1 MKRIFLI
8 LCCLAILSSCQSNP
22 SPSVS
27 PPTLATS
34 SQSPRIV
41 VQQFFDALA
50 ANDWTKAYQLQTDG
64 FRQEVPLEVFS
75 SSIEMPQSQAEIAS
89 QRWEIVKETVTG
101 TAAQV
106 SGKLFSTMTDGTVVE
121 KEGSYDLY
129 LEKDGWKIDLM
140 PKSSP

>member
-1 MKRIFLI
+1 VV
-8 LCCLAILSSCQSNP
+8 LCCLVILSGCQSNP
-22 SPSVS
+22 SPSVP

-34 SQSPRIV
+34 SESPRKV

-50 ANDWTKAYQLQTDG
+50 AKDWTKAYQLQTNG

-75 SSIEMPQSQAEIAS
+75 SSIQMGQTQAEVTS
-89 QRWEIVKETVTG
+89 QRWEILKETVSG
-101 TAAQV
+101 TSAQV
-106 SGKLFSTMTDGTVVE
+106 SYKVFSTKTDSTVVE
-121 KEGSYDLY
+121 GQGSYDLY

>member
-1 MKRIFLI
+1 MKRIFVI

-64 FRQEVPLEVFS
+64 FRQEVPLDVFS
-75 SSIEMPQSQAEIAS
+75 SSIEMGQSQAEVAS
-89 QRWEIVKETVTG
+89 QRWEILKETVTA
-101 TAAQV
+101 TSAQV
-106 SGKLFSTMTDGTVVE
+106 SYKVFSTKTDSTVVE
-121 KEGSYDLY
+121 GQGSYDLY

>member
-1 MKRIFLI
+1 MKQVLVVF
-8 LCCLAILSSCQSNP
+8 CCLAILSGCQSAP

-34 SQSPRIV
+34 SQSARTV

-50 ANDWTKAYQLQTDG
+50 AKDWTKAYQLQTEG
-64 FRQEVPLEVFS
+64 FRKEVPLEVFS
-75 SSIEMPQSQAEIAS
+75 SSIQMGQSQAEVVS
-89 QRWEIVKETVTG
+89 QRWEILKESVTG
-101 TAAQV
+101 TTAQV
-106 SGKLFSTMTDGTVVE
+106 SYKVFSTKTDSTVVE
-121 KEGSYDLY
+121 GQGSYDLY

>member
-1 MKRIFLI
+1 MVLCFL
-8 LCCLAILSSCQSNP
+8 LLLSGCQSNP
-22 SPSVS
+22 SPSV
-27 PPTLATS
+27 PPTTLTTS
-34 SQSPRIV
+34 AQSPRRV

-50 ANDWTKAYQLQTDG
+50 ANDWTTAYQLQTDA

-75 SSIEMPQSQAEIAS
+75 SSIEMGQSQAEVAS
-89 QRWEIVKETVTG
+89 QRWEIQKETVTG

-106 SGKLFSTMTDGTVVE
+106 SYKVFSTKTDGSVVE
-121 KEGSYDLY
+121 GAGNYNLY